1 MTKKEFISRIAEKSG
16 IIKVKAGDVYNAMAE
31 VIQLGVSHDGMVQLP
46 GIGSFKKVHKPERTS
61 RNPRTGE
68 PITTPAH
75 NAVKFKA
82 YFEV

>member
-1 MTKKEFISRIAEKSG
+1 MTKKDFIARISTEAG
-16 IIKVKAGDVYNAMAE
+16 ITKAKAGEVYNAIASA
-31 VIQLGVSHDGMVQLP
+31 IKDGVATDGMVQLP

-61 RNPRTGE
+61 RNPLTGE
-68 PITTPAH
+68 PVTTPAH

>member
-1 MTKKEFISRIAEKSG
+1 MTKKDFINRISSETG
-16 IIKVKAGDVYNAMAE
+16 ITKTLAGDVYNAIAAA
-31 VIQLGVSHDGMVQLP
+31 IKDGVSLDGMVQLP

-82 YFEV
+82 YFDV